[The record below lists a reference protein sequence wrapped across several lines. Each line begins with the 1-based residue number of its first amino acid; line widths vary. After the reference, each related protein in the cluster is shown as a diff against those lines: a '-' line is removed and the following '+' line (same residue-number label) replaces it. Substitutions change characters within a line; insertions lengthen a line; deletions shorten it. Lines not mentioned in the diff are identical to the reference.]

1 MKTKPTLVC
10 DICDTVLD
18 SLQRERGFKI
28 KQKFCFRSEFALFL
42 KWKTIDLCPRC
53 EKTIIDICKKAS
65 QSG

>member
-18 SLQRERGFKI
+18 SLQRERRFRVQ
-28 KQKFCFRSEFALFL
+28 QKFCFRSEFALFL

-53 EKTIIDICKKAS
+53 EKTIIDICKKVS